1 MRHTNESNQNTA
13 QSGGNA
19 LVNNLFNRNRKSRSE
34 VAQAHRDSLLKILD
48 HRFEVA
54 RAKGDA
60 NLIKQLEA
68 ERQQLV

>member
-1 MRHTNESNQNTA
+1 MPRTNESNQNTA

-19 LVNNLFNRNRKSRSE
+19 LNLFNRNRKSRSD

-48 HRFEVA
+48 HRLEVA
-54 RAKGDA
+54 RSRGDA

-68 ERQQLV
+68 ERQQMV